1 MNKETF
7 RMAAIVEKYNQRR
20 RAEEDEQRKLHD
32 ELADKIVRIIAIDN
46 YHIII
51 DVDGVEMEITADTSP
66 GCGDGDYPI
75 LKVER

>member
-1 MNKETF
+1 MNKTASWLNWIKTINH
-7 RMAAIVEKYNQRR
+7 RSLT
-20 RAEEDEQRKLHD
+20 EEDEQRKLHD

-46 YHIII
+46 YHMII

-66 GCGDGDYPI
+66 GYGDGDYPI